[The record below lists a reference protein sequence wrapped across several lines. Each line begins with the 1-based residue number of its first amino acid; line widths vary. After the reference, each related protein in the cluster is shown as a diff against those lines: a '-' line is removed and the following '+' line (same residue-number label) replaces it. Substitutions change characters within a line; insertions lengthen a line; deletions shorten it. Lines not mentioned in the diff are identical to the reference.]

1 LAAESD
7 SLDLASQLIDL
18 GADIEAKD
26 NSGETPLHLASA
38 DRSLDLARLL
48 IGSGANTKG
57 IDLSWLDCRLM
68 MLEEE
73 GLDPSWNLQD
83 ATRANRADIARSLIA
98 LGDRV
103 EAKNAEGGTSLH
115 IAASYNSL
123 KVARVLIEHRAE
135 IDAKNE
141 DGWTPLH
148 KAVRN
153 NFLDVARLLIE
164 HGANTDG
171 IDLSRMY

>member
-57 IDLSWLDCRLM
+57 IDLSWLDRILM
-68 MLEEE
+68 MEEE
-73 GLDPSWNLQD
+73 ELDQGWNLQ
-83 ATRANRADIARSLIA
+83 AAACANRADIARTLIA
-98 LGDRV
+98 LGDEV
-103 EAKNAEGGTSLH
+103 EAKNAEGGTPPH

-123 KVARVLIEHRAE
+123 NVARVLIEHGADIE
-135 IDAKNE
+135 AKNY
-141 DGWTPLH
+141 
-148 KAVRN
+148 
-153 NFLDVARLLIE
+153 
-164 HGANTDG
+164 GAGCKYRRD
-171 IDLSRMY
+171 RP